1 MDIYAVS
8 LVKLGDGN
16 NLVGYYMYHGG
27 TNKIG
32 ELSTFNE
39 TNATGYP
46 NYYPILSYY
55 FQAPLS
61 EYGEVRE
68 QYGLLN
74 MLHMFVNDFGEEFA
88 PMIAVDSGNTV
99 AADDTNSLRYGMRT
113 NGKSG
118 FVFVNHYQRLTE
130 LADIEMCIRDR
141 L

>member
-1 MDIYAVS
+1 MSAIICITAV
-8 LVKLGDGN
+8 
-16 NLVGYYMYHGG
+16 

-39 TNATGYP
+39 TKATGYP
-46 NYYPILSYY
+46 NDYPILSYD

-88 PMIAVDSGNTV
+88 PMIAVDSANSV

-118 FVFVNHYQRLTE
+118 FVFVKSLSE
-130 LADIEMCIRDR
+130 IDR
-141 L
+141 TCRY